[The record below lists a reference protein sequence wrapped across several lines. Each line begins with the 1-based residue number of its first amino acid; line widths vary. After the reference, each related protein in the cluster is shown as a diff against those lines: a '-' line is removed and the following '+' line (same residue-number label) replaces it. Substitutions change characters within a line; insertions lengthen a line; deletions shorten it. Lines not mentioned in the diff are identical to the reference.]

1 MALMALTSMP
11 DPDSGFSVAE
21 ATPNFEL
28 PFDPPWFSIASGD
41 VEKQLLVKAAAATS
55 DTISRILPAR

>member
-1 MALMALTSMP
+1 M
-11 DPDSGFSVAE
+11 AE